1 MIEIQNLS
9 KSFEDVLAVNNVSAN
24 ISKGCVFGLLG
35 TNGAGKSTLLRM
47 MAGILKPDSGRIR
60 LEGEEIFENAAAKSK
75 ISYIGDEQ
83 YFFPNSTPAQLEE
96 FYAHIYSGFDRQ
108 EFRRLLELFQLNPKR
123 KVNSFSKGM
132 KIQLSLFLGLASGT
146 PYLLC
151 DETFDGLDPVAR
163 QAVKSLLAS
172 AMAERGLSSVI
183 ASHSLRELED
193 ICDHIGLLHQGGL
206 LLSRDLEDMK
216 LSVHKVQAVFPEIIS
231 REDFA
236 ASVNAILKAKR
247 IYILGVR
254 SVAPLANFLGYYLN
268 YMFNNVHVVS
278 GFSAG
283 EMFEK
288 IVGVNAD
295 DVVIAFSFPRYSAS
309 TTKGAQYCRSAGA
322 TVIGFTDSKL
332 SPLGQCCDHALIA
345 KSDMVSLV
353 DTLVAPLSIVN
364 ALIVAIAA
372 KREKEISRTF
382 ANLER
387 IWDEYN
393 VYEKQTEE

>member
-1 MIEIQNLS
+1 MNH
-9 KSFEDVLAVNNVSAN
+9 D
-24 ISKGCVFGLLG
+24 
-35 TNGAGKSTLLRM
+35 
-47 MAGILKPDSGRIR
+47 ILTI
-60 LEGEEIFENAAAKSK
+60 L
-75 ISYIGDEQ
+75 
-83 YFFPNSTPAQLEE
+83 
-96 FYAHIYSGFDRQ
+96 Q
-108 EFRRLLELFQLNPKR
+108 EKAPT
-123 KVNSFSKGM
+123 FSKGQRRIAQYITESYDKAAFM
-132 KIQLSLFLGLASGT
+132 TANRLGKTVGVSESTVVRFAVDLG
-146 PYLLC
+146 
-151 DETFDGLDPVAR
+151 FDGYPSMQKAMQEMVLNRLTSVQRIEVANDRLGDQDVISMVLHSDMEKLR
-163 QAVKSLLAS
+163 QT
-172 AMAERGLSSVI
+172 EETI
-183 ASHSLRELED
+183 DREE
-193 ICDHIGLLHQGGL
+193 
-206 LLSRDLEDMK
+206 
-216 LSVHKVQAVFPEIIS
+216 FT
-231 REDFA
+231 A
-236 ASVNAILKAKR
+236 AVNAILKAKR
-247 IYILGVR
+247 VYILGVR

-288 IVGVNAD
+288 IVSVNAD
-295 DVVIAFSFPRYSAS
+295 DVVIAFSFPRYSSS

-332 SPLGQCCDHALIA
+332 SPLGQCCDHTLIA

>member
-1 MIEIQNLS
+1 MSHDILS
-9 KSFEDVLAVNNVSAN
+9 
-24 ISKGCVFGLLG
+24 
-35 TNGAGKSTLLRM
+35 
-47 MAGILKPDSGRIR
+47 IL
-60 LEGEEIFENAAAKSK
+60 
-75 ISYIGDEQ
+75 
-83 YFFPNSTPAQLEE
+83 
-96 FYAHIYSGFDRQ
+96 Q
-108 EFRRLLELFQLNPKR
+108 EKAP
-123 KVNSFSKGM
+123 SFSKGQRRIAQYITESYDKAAFM
-132 KIQLSLFLGLASGT
+132 TANRLGKTVGVSESTVVRFAVDLG
-146 PYLLC
+146 
-151 DETFDGLDPVAR
+151 FDGYPSMQKAMQEMVLNRLTSVQRIEVANDRLGDQDVISMVLHSDMEKLR
-163 QAVKSLLAS
+163 QT
-172 AMAERGLSSVI
+172 EETI
-183 ASHSLRELED
+183 DREE
-193 ICDHIGLLHQGGL
+193 
-206 LLSRDLEDMK
+206 
-216 LSVHKVQAVFPEIIS
+216 FT
-231 REDFA
+231 A
-236 ASVNAILKAKR
+236 AVNAILKAKR
-247 IYILGVR
+247 VYILGVR

-295 DVVIAFSFPRYSAS
+295 DVVIAFSFPRYSSS

-322 TVIGFTDSKL
+322 TVIGFTDSRL

-372 KREKEISRTF
+372 KREKELSRTF